1 MKSNALISTIDT
13 LPTILDPAGVKN
25 SGKVHGSSLRSVV
38 GRPDAGWREY
48 LVTEFHMHGVR
59 PFYPRR
65 AIRDQRYKL
74 IHNLLAGTQKP
85 SPGLDG
91 DFAYK
96 FSRDARYDGTE
107 IRRAFDTFADPPEF
121 ELYDLE
127 NDPIEFH
134 NMAGQAAHRQAE
146 RRLAKALIGYWR
158 ETRGPF
164 LDAAA
169 VQKMVDYSARK
180 QV

>member
-1 MKSNALISTIDT
+1 
-13 LPTILDPAGVKN
+13 
-25 SGKVHGSSLRSVV
+25 
-38 GRPDAGWREY
+38 
-48 LVTEFHMHGVR
+48 MHGIR

-85 SPGLDG
+85 SPGIDG

-96 FSRDARYDGTE
+96 FSRGARYDGTE

-127 NDPIEFH
+127 SDPIEFH
-134 NMAGQAAHRQAE
+134 NLAGQTS
-146 RRLAKALIGYWR
+146 
-158 ETRGPF
+158 TRGHNRGWP
-164 LDAAA
+164 
-169 VQKMVDYSARK
+169 RP
-180 QV
+180 

>member
-1 MKSNALISTIDT
+1 
-13 LPTILDPAGVKN
+13 
-25 SGKVHGSSLRSVV
+25 
-38 GRPDAGWREY
+38 
-48 LVTEFHMHGVR
+48 VTEFHMHGIR

-85 SPGLDG
+85 SPSIDG

-96 FSRDARYDGTE
+96 FSRGARYDGTE

-127 NDPIEFH
+127 SDPIEFH
-134 NMAGQAAHRQAE
+134 NLAGQTKHQGAQQ
-146 RRLAKALIGYWR
+146 RLAKALNDYR
-158 ETRGPF
+158 RNTDDPF
-164 LDAAA
+164 LDPATI
-169 VQKMVDYSARK
+169 QKMVDYSARR
-180 QV
+180 QA